1 MKEEIKL
8 FLQKVA
14 EDEDLQK
21 KLQGCKSPEEAYE
34 IASAVQEGFTF
45 EEFTET
51 MTKLRDEMGE
61 ELTGEDLA
69 KVSGGTMATWVSVI
83 MLSTEATVLAA
94 MAGATD

>member
-14 EDEDLQK
+14 SDEALQK

-34 IASAVQEGFTF
+34 IARSVQEGFTF

-51 MTKLRDEMGE
+51 MKKLREQIGE
-61 ELTGEDLA
+61 ELTDEDLA
-69 KVSGGTMATWVSVI
+69 KASGGTISAVVSLFSSAMSVVF
-83 MLSTEATVLAA
+83 AQAA
-94 MAGATD
+94 AY